1 VLEEIEMD
9 TILWVDVYRKPIT
22 FIIDAN
28 NLVEWLPYTSAIIM
42 KYTPEI
48 HNIHD
53 QRLSVQ
59 GIIELDYTHP

>member
-1 VLEEIEMD
+1 MNI
-9 TILWVDVYRKPIT
+9 YREPIT
-22 FIIDAN
+22 FIVNAN
-28 NLVEWLPYTSAIIM
+28 NFVEWLPYTSAVIM

-59 GIIELDYTHP
+59 GMI